1 MKIKRLSIVL
11 TSLLSIGIAA
21 PKEAK
26 GQSLDATY
34 IAKADSAIVLEVANP
49 MPLNEAPN
57 SIVAEALTRKQNVWT
72 LGVGGIIAKDSYLSP
87 LSYGGWAFN
96 LSNEYS
102 RRLCSRN
109 HRWLLRLGSNLEAGI
124 LNNPAGNARMY
135 SLLFDFD
142 ASALYRVKLPTEGF
156 AKQFRIDLGPGIG
169 IGVGGLYSNRNGN
182 NPATL
187 KLYSQA
193 IGTAILGYNFDIKQW
208 PLYVRLAFQSNLF
221 GLGFGQDY
229 GESYYEQF
237 LLNDDHKGA
246 INFTHPGKLW
256 RTHSMLSVDMP
267 LWNAATLRL
276 GYRLDCYRASIKGIK
291 SNTLSQTIVIGFVTD
306 FYTLKGKRA
315 IKRPANNLDYSPYYH
330 QRP

>member
-1 MKIKRLSIVL
+1 MNSIRLHRFFATLLGIYVAL
-11 TSLLSIGIAA
+11 TFVVSAQSTAIANRA
-21 PKEAK
+21 ATDSSTV
-26 GQSLDATY
+26 QST
-34 IAKADSAIVLEVANP
+34 SSP
-49 MPLNEAPN
+49 MPLNEAP
-57 SIVAEALTRKQNVWT
+57 SSVISEALQRKQTVWT
-72 LGVGGIIAKDSYLSP
+72 FGVGGILAKDSYLSP
-87 LSYGGWAFN
+87 LNYGGWAFN

-102 RRLCSRN
+102 RRLCSKS
-109 HRWLLRLGSNLEAGI
+109 HRWMLRLASNIEAGI
-124 LNNPAGNARMY
+124 LNNPAGNAKMY
-135 SLLFDFD
+135 SFLFDFD
-142 ASALYRVKLPTEGF
+142 ASALYRVKLLSEGLS
-156 AKQFRIDLGPGIG
+156 KQLRLDLGPGIG
-169 IGVGGLYSNRNGN
+169 FGIGGLYSNRNGN

-193 IGTAILGYNFDIKQW
+193 IGTAILGYSIDLKQW

-237 LLNDDHKGA
+237 LLNDDHKEA
-246 INFTHPGKLW
+246 INFTYPGKLW

-276 GYRLDCYRASIKGIK
+276 GYRLDCYRANIKGIK

-315 IKRPANNLDYSPYYH
+315 IKRPTNNLDYSPYYH